1 MKPFWPDKPEVKY
14 MDGENFGGGR
24 QKNVLGGALI
34 PCSVEP
40 MTGFFRDGCC
50 HTSPE
55 DIGSHTVCAVMTNDF
70 LSFSKATGNDL
81 TTPRAKYGF
90 PGLKPGDSWC
100 LCAARWEQ
108 ARRAGAA
115 PNVILSAT
123 NAACLS
129 VVALEDLRAHAV
141 SSESQK

>member
-1 MKPFWPDKPEVKY
+1 
-14 MDGENFGGGR
+14 MDGESFGGGR

-34 PCSVEP
+34 PCSVAP

-70 LSFSKATGNDL
+70 LSFSKAAGNDL
-81 TTPRAKYGF
+81 TTPRAEYSF

-108 ARRAGAA
+108 ARRAGVA

-141 SSESQK
+141 SPESQ

>member
-1 MKPFWPDKPEVKY
+1 

-34 PCSVEP
+34 PCSVAP

-70 LSFSKATGNDL
+70 LSFSKAAGNDL

-108 ARRAGAA
+108 ARQAGAA

-129 VVALEDLRAHAV
+129 VVALEDLRAYAV
-141 SSESQK
+141 SSESQE

>member
-1 MKPFWPDKPEVKY
+1 

-24 QKNVLGGALI
+24 QKNVLGGVLI
-34 PCSVEP
+34 PCSIAP

-70 LSFSKATGNDL
+70 LSFSKAAGNDL

-100 LCAARWEQ
+100 LCATRWEQ

-141 SSESQK
+141 SSESQQ

>member
-1 MKPFWPDKPEVKY
+1 

-70 LSFSKATGNDL
+70 LSFSKAAGNDL

-115 PNVILSAT
+115 PNVVLSAT

-141 SSESQK
+141 SSESQ

>member
-1 MKPFWPDKPEVKY
+1 

-34 PCSVEP
+34 PCSVAP

-70 LSFSKATGNDL
+70 LSFSKAAGNDL
-81 TTPRAKYGF
+81 TTPLAKYGF

-123 NAACLS
+123 NASCLS

-141 SSESQK
+141 SSESQQ